1 MRIDD
6 FLSKSSSSPLPELAK
21 EQQEALQQLMAV
33 IHFLNAHYLDEFPTA
48 KEKLKA
54 LHGDRKKLEEWT
66 GKNKHISTVEDAGHK
81 ALGALIDNQLAS
93 PIKLDADV
101 FAALESLSADSNKG
115 RELKELHRKLRS
127 VADSS
132 GLAS

>member
-6 FLSKSSSSPLPELAK
+6 FLSKSSGSPLPELAK

-101 FAALESLSADSNKG
+101 FVALDSLSSDSNKG
-115 RELKELHRKLRS
+115 REVKELLRKLRS
-127 VADSS
+127 IAEFN
-132 GLAS
+132 GLVS

>member
-6 FLSKSSSSPLPELAK
+6 FLSKSSGSQLPELAK
-21 EQQEALQQLMAV
+21 EQQEALQKLMAV

-93 PIKLDADV
+93 PVKLAADV
-101 FAALESLSADSNKG
+101 FTALDALSSDPRKG
-115 RELKELHRKLRS
+115 RELKELHLKLNRI
-127 VADSS
+127 ADLS
-132 GLAS
+132 GLSA